1 MQTATCRVCAGPAT
15 KRKQRANESGDNY
28 SHLWGGAGKIPAALA
43 AQYRRLTFPRIAAG
57 SKTFF
62 WNVIK

>member
-1 MQTATCRVCAGPAT
+1 MLSILMGGQYLLFAAIFKGEGGDQISAT
-15 KRKQRANESGDNY
+15 Q
-28 SHLWGGAGKIPAALA
+28 A

-57 SKTFF
+57 LKTFF